1 MTERETHSSDGQR
14 TPREATDGFEQWR
27 RGTREAL
34 RAATSARIDV
44 YVRSLLPPPG
54 AKEAQ
59 NETLARLREAVE
71 AGPVTDLSVHV
82 WGERLCVC
90 ETCLGTEAGREYL
103 ETVREFERWGDSYG
117 ATVGS
122 YFEHTSLTASVT
134 GETYRGIVPPR
145 LTVALYVDGS
155 LQGVFPTR
163 FEDSAYTVRD
173 FAAVVDWIARPELV
187 TDAAEPSG

>member
-1 MTERETHSSDGQR
+1 MTERVTHEPEGER
-14 TPREATDGFEQWR
+14 TVRNAPDGFERWR
-27 RGTREAL
+27 LETRALL

-54 AKEAQ
+54 AKDAQ

-71 AGPVTDLSVHV
+71 AGPIADLSVHV

-90 ETCLGTEAGREYL
+90 DSCLDTEAGRNWL
-103 ETVREFERWGDSYG
+103 DTVREFERWGDDYG
-117 ATVGS
+117 AAVGS
-122 YFEHTSLTASVT
+122 YFEHTSLTASLT

-145 LTVALYVDGS
+145 LTAALYVDGS

-163 FEDSAYTVRD
+163 FESEAYTVRD
-173 FAAVVDWIARPELV
+173 FAETIDRISRPELV
-187 TDAAEPSG
+187 SDVVDSPR